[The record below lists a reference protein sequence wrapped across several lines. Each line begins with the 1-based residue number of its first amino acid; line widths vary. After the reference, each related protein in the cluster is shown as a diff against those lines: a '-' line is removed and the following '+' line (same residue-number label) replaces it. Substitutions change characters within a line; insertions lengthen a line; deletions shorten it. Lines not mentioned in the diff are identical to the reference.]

1 MELGQKIRAA
11 RLEAGLSQRELCG
24 DTITRNMLSLIE
36 NGSARP
42 SMDTLQI
49 LATRLHKTVGYFLEE
64 GASCNEHLMQAL
76 RQAKPEQVAELLK
89 DYVSPD
95 PVFDRERYFLE
106 SNAYLALSRQALQEG
121 KKAYAQTLWETT
133 ATVSELALV
142 FLTPIWCLG
151 LVSVVLGCARGKE
164 AQTKVLTAGFNR
176 FFAGLGLHLLTIL
189 LYIFASLIT
198 IYIGTALMSFMA
210 DMHKLDTILQ
220 PFAQSIEQNPEIVSD
235 PAFLRTLPWG
245 ELLACLWL
253 PILFVILITVVFIA
267 FLSYRLR
274 LARYFLMD
282 GLGMGAM
289 QAVRKSFSSMK
300 GNVFAFIRLDLSYW
314 WYYGLMILFGTSSLL
329 NLIPFLLGM
338 PQVSD
343 LAAIGIQFLS
353 SAALCPLYW
362 WKGAQVETT
371 FALAYE
377 NLKIKTL

>member
-1 MELGQKIRAA
+1 MRIHPKNLKQEAAQRVDRLLCNPRKIVLIYAMVSFGVSLVAALMNLFLNGQIAQTGGLDG
-11 RLEAGLSQRELCG
+11 LEV
-24 DTITRNMLSLIE
+24 
-36 NGSARP
+36 
-42 SMDTLQI
+42 
-49 LATRLHKTVGYFLEE
+49 K
-64 GASCNEHLMQAL
+64 
-76 RQAKPEQVAELLK
+76 
-89 DYVSPD
+89 
-95 PVFDRERYFLE
+95 
-106 SNAYLALSRQALQEG
+106 
-121 KKAYAQTLWETT
+121 TLWETT

-142 FLTPIWCLG
+142 FLTPIWSLG
-151 LVSVVLGCARGKE
+151 LVSVVLGFARGKE
-164 AQTKVLTAGFNR
+164 AQTKDLTAGFNR

-210 DMHKLDTILQ
+210 DMNKLDRILQ
-220 PFAQSIEQNPEIVSD
+220 PFAQTIEQNPEIVSD
-235 PAFLRTLPWG
+235 PAFLQTLPWG

-253 PILFVILITVVFIA
+253 PILFVVLITVVLIA

-274 LARYFLMD
+274 LAQYFLMD

-300 GNVFAFIRLDLSYW
+300 GNVLAFIRLDLSYW

-353 SAALCPLYW
+353 SAALCTLYW

>member
-1 MELGQKIRAA
+1 MRIHPKNLKQEAAQRVDRLLCNPRKIVLIYAMVSFGVSLVAALMNLFLNGQIAQTGGLDG
-11 RLEAGLSQRELCG
+11 LEV
-24 DTITRNMLSLIE
+24 
-36 NGSARP
+36 
-42 SMDTLQI
+42 
-49 LATRLHKTVGYFLEE
+49 K
-64 GASCNEHLMQAL
+64 
-76 RQAKPEQVAELLK
+76 
-89 DYVSPD
+89 
-95 PVFDRERYFLE
+95 
-106 SNAYLALSRQALQEG
+106 
-121 KKAYAQTLWETT
+121 TLWETT

-142 FLTPIWCLG
+142 FLSPIWSLG
-151 LVSVVLGCARGKE
+151 LVSVVLGFARGKE
-164 AQTKVLTAGFNR
+164 AQTKDLTAGFNR
-176 FFAGLGLHLLTIL
+176 FFAGLGLHLLTFL
-189 LYIFASLIT
+189 LYILAGFTT
-198 IYIGTALMSFMA
+198 IYIGTALIGALANA
-210 DMHKLDTILQ
+210 DRLEIILQ
-220 PFAQSIEQNPEIVSD
+220 PFAQAIEANFDIIYD
-235 PAFLRTLPWG
+235 PAFLQTLPWADI
-245 ELLACLWL
+245 LACLWVPAL
-253 PILFVILITVVFIA
+253 LVVLLTAAIMI

-300 GNVFAFIRLDLSYW
+300 GNVLAFIRLDLSYW

-353 SAALCPLYW
+353 SAALCTLYW